1 MAWDAFDE
9 TYAAAGRRASRR
21 SENDDE
27 PDDEPANDP
36 LRVPA
41 GCAFGCVPS
50 KPSDGSPVAPTSVDG
65 TLKPE
70 KVALVAAVTNRIRD
84 PSGFEDVDAPARAYF
99 GTSAFDGF
107 PALIV
112 DYRGQKRF
120 SRFRDEVRHVGCGVW
135 LGKTYLMDAD
145 DDDDDDAETLAES
158 LAAVGGVRLSPV
170 VTAVVERA
178 MPVREPGAPPP
189 LVLDFALYATDEKNK
204 REP

>member
-1 MAWDAFDE
+1 MDG
-9 TYAAAGRRASRR
+9 TRAS
-21 SENDDE
+21 S
-27 PDDEPANDP
+27 
-36 LRVPA
+36 
-41 GCAFGCVPS
+41 S
-50 KPSDGSPVAPTSVDG
+50 KG

-70 KVALVAAVTNRIRD
+70 KVASVAAVTNRIRD
-84 PSGFEDVDAPARAYF
+84 PNGREDVAAPARAYF

-120 SRFRDEVRHVGCGVW
+120 GMFRDEVRHVGCGVW

-145 DDDDDDAETLAES
+145 DDDDAETLAES

-170 VTAVVERA
+170 VAAVVERA

-189 LVLDFALYATDEKNK
+189 LVLDFALFATDE

>member
-1 MAWDAFDE
+1 M
-9 TYAAAGRRASRR
+9 S
-21 SENDDE
+21 S
-27 PDDEPANDP
+27 
-36 LRVPA
+36 
-41 GCAFGCVPS
+41 S
-50 KPSDGSPVAPTSVDG
+50 KG

-84 PSGFEDVDAPARAYF
+84 PSGREDVAAPARAYF

-120 SRFRDEVRHVGCGVW
+120 GMFRDEVRHVGCGVW

-145 DDDDDDAETLAES
+145 DDDDAETLAES

-170 VTAVVERA
+170 VAAVVERA

-189 LVLDFALYATDEKNK
+189 LVLDFALFATDE